1 MGGLLDLIDE
11 EMDKPVSEEPEL
23 LTIGDLIREARKLAL
38 KPGVHDGKEYYTLVR
53 ENGKWHIE
61 ATTDRDFQRLKSRG
75 KL

>member
-23 LTIGDLIREARKLAL
+23 LTIGDLIREARKHAL